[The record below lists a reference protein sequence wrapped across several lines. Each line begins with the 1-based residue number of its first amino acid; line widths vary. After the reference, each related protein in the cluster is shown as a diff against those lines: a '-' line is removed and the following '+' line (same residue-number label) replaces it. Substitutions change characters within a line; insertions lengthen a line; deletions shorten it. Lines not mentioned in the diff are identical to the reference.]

1 MAIPVIPLTVAIA
14 QGAAH
19 VLTKP
24 WPWVFIG
31 LWFVSSKFSWSV
43 FSEEVQNIIW
53 SLWWVVAL
61 IILGMIANSAL
72 KVHIGE
78 RGKTQRYQ
86 IKEQSK
92 K

>member
-1 MAIPVIPLTVAIA
+1 MAIPVIPLAVAIA
-14 QGAAH
+14 QGVAH

-31 LWFVSSKFSWSV
+31 LWLVSSKFSWSV

-61 IILGMIANSAL
+61 IILGMIVNSAL
-72 KVHIGE
+72 RVYIGE
-78 RGKTQRYQ
+78 RGKTQRYH